1 MFIINKN
8 SDVYLKIFEY
18 EYIYNL
24 QINNYIEIVQF
35 YYFMDKQLIKVL
47 IKLYIYIVLYMKLK
61 IFIQGDKINLEWR

>member
-35 YYFMDKQLIKVL
+35 YYFMGRQLIKVL

>member
-35 YYFMDKQLIKVL
+35 YYFMGKQLIKVL